1 MIPIGSPQAQKII
14 QDDRRFQMVDD
25 LHHHMEKAL
34 EIASELQFA
43 GKDLANAFLEAYEY
57 VDYDL
62 TGFVAVIYEYAA
74 DNALMPEEYYT
85 LKQLQYVIAQAVNT
99 VNQEAAHE

>member
-1 MIPIGSPQAQKII
+1 MIPIGSPQAHKII
-14 QDDRRFQMVDD
+14 QDDRRLQLVDD
-25 LHHHMEKAL
+25 LHLHMEKAL

-43 GKDLANAFLEAYEY
+43 GKDLANAFLDAY

-74 DNALMPEEYYT
+74 NNALMPEEYYS
-85 LKQLQYVIAQAVNT
+85 LKQLQYAIAQAVNT